1 MTQLTDRSTPLSS
14 RLPARARRT
23 PDAGETAL
31 GGVVAAALGLGA
43 MTVPV
48 LLIWIAAPYPDNG
61 PSGALHVAAALW
73 LAAHGVGLV
82 RPDALSGAGA
92 PIGLTPLL
100 LAVVPVWLMYRS
112 ARYTVEA
119 RAERLGRYHSEE
131 VEPPYAGPTI
141 GWLAAGYLSV
151 GAAALVYT
159 SGGPLHPDLLDALL
173 HLPLV
178 AGGALGYG
186 VWAASGH
193 PRGPLP
199 EAVREAAD
207 RVPEQVRIFLTPARR
222 DTALRGAAAGTA
234 LLLAGG
240 ALLLLLS
247 LAWHGFVGEQPFL
260 RFPEAWSGRCG
271 MLLLAL
277 VLVPNAVVW
286 GAAYGLGP
294 GFTLGAGSVVGP
306 LGASGYPSLPAFP
319 LLAGLPEQGPGGP
332 GTWWVAAVPVAA
344 GLGVGWCTAR
354 AAVPP
359 AGADTPGRPAGPAA
373 AQDRTTAVRDG
384 RASASDS
391 RVCGPDGR
399 VCDPDERR
407 EQTFR
412 SVRETAL
419 TGALSSVGCLLAT
432 ALLTGLA
439 DGPLGRRGLA
449 AFGPSWWLTGPA
461 ALAWTLLVGIPTA
474 LVLRWWWIR
483 ERRRAPGAERWLR
496 SRLHT
501 LRPPAARLRARTG
514 RVFTRLRASRLY
526 GLLRS
531 TGPGRRT
538 GPATEGDR
546 ATEGGRTADK
556 ATTGGA
562 TTGGATA
569 DGATAEG
576 TPADGATAD
585 GATAAPEPGQP
596 GANGPHA
603 PGSGKPG
610 TVKGPHA
617 PGSGKPA
624 PANSPHAPGPANGP
638 HAPGPANGPHA
649 AGAAK
654 RAPGPANDPHAP
666 GPAKRAP
673 GPANDP
679 HAPGPDQQE
688 GTPGP
693 PAQRDR
699 HGRRGGHGS
708 RGGHGHRG
716 GTDGAPDPAVAGAR
730 PLRRRP
736 DRPSLPGSRPSP
748 ADERDDGRGSWLP
761 LPRTGPAAD
770 PPPPSAGRTASRSLW
785 PPLPRRRRAA
795 DDLRP
800 PAPGPQLPPARRGA
814 GAGTRDGG
822 SGRSGGTPERRPA
835 PDEPRHAD
843 RAPNGRSRSL
853 WTRLRRTRGA
863 PSSGGGQGPTEARR
877 VEEPTEGPV
886 HGPAEASAEGAA
898 HGPAEEPTHG
908 PAEEPT
914 HEPTDGPTD

>member
-100 LAVVPVWLMYRS
+100 LAAVPVWLMYRA

-131 VEPPYAGPTI
+131 VEPPYLGPTI

-151 GAAALVYT
+151 AVAALVYT
-159 SGGPLHPDLLDALL
+159 SGGPLHPDLLGALL
-173 HLPLV
+173 RLPLV

-186 VWAASGH
+186 VWVASGR

-199 EAVREAAD
+199 EVVREAAD
-207 RVPEQVRIFLTPARR
+207 RVPERVRIFLTPARR

-240 ALLLLLS
+240 ALLLLMS

-260 RFPEAWSGRCG
+260 RLPEAWSGRCG
-271 MLLLAL
+271 MLLLGL

-294 GFTLGAGSVVGP
+294 GFTLGAGSVAGP
-306 LGASGYPSLPAFP
+306 LGAAGYPSLPAFP

-332 GTWWVAAVPVAA
+332 GTWWVAVVPVAA

-359 AGADTPGRPAGPAA
+359 ADADTPERTAGRAARLAA
-373 AQDRTTAVRDG
+373 APDRTTAAPVGGVSDPVGGLSALDG
-384 RASASDS
+384 RAAALDGRAAASDDRGSASDD
-391 RVCGPDGR
+391 RVS
-399 VCDPDERR
+399 DPDERR

-419 TGALSSVGCLLAT
+419 TAALSSVGCLLAT

-461 ALAWTLLVGIPTA
+461 ALAWTLLVGTPTA
-474 LVLRWWWIR
+474 LLLRWWWIR

-496 SRLHT
+496 SRLHK

-514 RVFTRLRASRLY
+514 RARTLLRESRLY
-526 GLLRS
+526 GLLRA

-538 GPATEGDR
+538 GR
-546 ATEGGRTADK
+546 ATEADGTTESGATESRTTK
-556 ATTGGA
+556 SGATESGTTESRRTVGGA
-562 TTGGATA
+562 VTG
-569 DGATAEG
+569 E
-576 TPADGATAD
+576 
-585 GATAAPEPGQP
+585 
-596 GANGPHA
+596 
-603 PGSGKPG
+603 
-610 TVKGPHA
+610 
-617 PGSGKPA
+617 
-624 PANSPHAPGPANGP
+624 
-638 HAPGPANGPHA
+638 
-649 AGAAK
+649 
-654 RAPGPANDPHAP
+654 
-666 GPAKRAP
+666 
-673 GPANDP
+673 
-679 HAPGPDQQE
+679 E

-699 HGRRGGHGS
+699 HG

-748 ADERDDGRGSWLP
+748 AEECDDGRPSPADERDDARGSWLP

-770 PPPPSAGRTASRSLW
+770 PAPPSVGRTVSRSLW

-795 DDLRP
+795 DDPRS
-800 PAPGPQLPPARRGA
+800 PAPGPRLPEARRGA
-814 GAGTRDGG
+814 GSGPEDGG
-822 SGRSGGTPERRPA
+822 SGRSAEIPDRP
-835 PDEPRHAD
+835 PRLRPPRHAD
-843 RAPNGRSRSL
+843 HPPNGRSRSL
-853 WTRLRRTRGA
+853 WTRLRRTRGT
-863 PSSGGGQGPTEARR
+863 PSAAGSEGPVEARPSESRPSESRPAEARR
-877 VEEPTEGPV
+877 AEARRAEARRAEEPTEGPA
-886 HGPAEASAEGAA
+886 HGPAEA
-898 HGPAEEPTHG
+898 
-908 PAEEPT
+908 PT
-914 HEPTDGPTD
+914 HEPTDRPTD